1 MVTALLDCLHAVS
14 SSRSCRQESSMR
26 VFRSLFVGCLSLVS
40 LASHAETV
48 KGLYQVREPVTSQAP
63 EERDQ
68 ATQRALDTLVLRLT
82 GDPKAAQSP
91 GLAAVRKDPQQI
103 ISQYGFDAGP
113 PEVLKVDFDPAST
126 EQALRRAGLALW
138 GANRP
143 SILGWWLNDSAEGSS
158 LVGDGQAAAAPLRR
172 AAQHRGLPLRLPLAD
187 LSEQLV
193 ATAPNLEGTD
203 AAPLR
208 GASERYNADA
218 LLAVHAREEGGQWQA
233 KWHLW
238 LGDQKEAGSVQGAD
252 QAAVADAV
260 LLAVSQ
266 RLAPRFVVKPGAS
279 GEQLLEVQGM
289 NLEHYATL
297 GRLLEP
303 FGARL
308 QSVDGNRI
316 LYRVNGSA
324 EQLRSQLSLA
334 KLQEVPAGEAQAPTA
349 PVQPVVQG
357 SAPAVAPT
365 PAPVPQLRFRW

>member
-1 MVTALLDCLHAVS
+1 
-14 SSRSCRQESSMR
+14 MR
-26 VFRSLFVGCLSLVS
+26 FFRSLFVGCLSLVS
-40 LASHAETV
+40 LASHADTV

-68 ATQRALDTLVLRLT
+68 ATQRALETLVLRLT

-91 GLAAVRKDPQQI
+91 GLAAIRKDPQQI

-113 PEVLKVDFDPAST
+113 PEVLKVDFDPVST
-126 EQALRRAGLALW
+126 EQALRRAGLSLW

-143 SILGWWLNDSAEGSS
+143 SILVWWLNDSTEGSN
-158 LVGDGQAAAAPLRR
+158 LVGDGQAAATPLRR

-289 NLEHYATL
+289 NLERYAAL

-303 FGARL
+303 FGAHL
-308 QSVDGNRI
+308 QSIDGDRI
-316 LYRVNGSA
+316 LYRVRGSA

-334 KLQEVPAGEAQAPTA
+334 KLQEVPAGEAPAPTA
-349 PVQPVVQG
+349 PVQPVAEG
-357 SAPAVAPT
+357 AAPAVAPS

>member
-1 MVTALLDCLHAVS
+1 
-14 SSRSCRQESSMR
+14 MR
-26 VFRSLFVGCLSLVS
+26 FFSKYLVAGCLSLFS

-48 KGLYQVREPVTSQAP
+48 KGLYQVRQPVSSQSP
-63 EERDQ
+63 EVRDQ
-68 ATQRALDTLVLRLT
+68 ATQEALDTLVLRLT
-82 GDPKAAQSP
+82 GDPKAAQNP
-91 GLAAVRKDPQQI
+91 GLAAIRKDPQQI

-113 PEVLKVDFDPAST
+113 PEVLKVDFDPATT
-126 EQALRRAGLALW
+126 EQALRRAGLSLW

-158 LVGDGQAAAAPLRR
+158 LVGDGQATAAPLRR

-238 LGDQKEAGSVQGAD
+238 LGDQKEAGTVQGAD

-260 LLAVSQ
+260 MLAVAQ
-266 RLAPRFVVKPGAS
+266 RMAPRFVVKAGAS
-279 GEQLLEVQGM
+279 SEQLLEVQGM
-289 NLEHYATL
+289 NLERYAAL
-297 GRLLEP
+297 GRLLDP
-303 FGARL
+303 FGGRL
-308 QSVDGNRI
+308 VSVDGDRI
-316 LYRVNGSA
+316 VYRVNGSA

-334 KLQEVPAGEAQAPTA
+334 KLQEVPAGEAPAPVA
-349 PVQPVVQG
+349 PVQPAEG
-357 SAPAVAPT
+357 SAPVVAPA